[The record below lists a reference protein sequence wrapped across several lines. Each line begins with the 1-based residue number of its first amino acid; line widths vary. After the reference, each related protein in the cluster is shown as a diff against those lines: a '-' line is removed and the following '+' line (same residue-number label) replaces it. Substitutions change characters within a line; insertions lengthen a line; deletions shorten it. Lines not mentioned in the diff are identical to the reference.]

1 GTPHHHHVGPGGVNV
16 HRLGLSTRVEN
27 RSVIVA
33 VEGELDIA
41 TADDLR
47 EHIQVAIDDHGPWLI
62 LDLSAL
68 NFMDSSGLNVI
79 INAYR
84 TVRDTDGALALA
96 ALNERVTK
104 VVRLVGLHRQVPV
117 HKTVSTAI
125 TAMEALEAKSQ
136 AG

>member
-1 GTPHHHHVGPGGVNV
+1 M
-16 HRLGLSTRVEN
+16 HRLGLSTRAES

-33 VEGELDIA
+33 IEGELDIA
-41 TADDLR
+41 TADDLQ
-47 EHIQVAIDDHGPWLI
+47 EHVQQAMDEHGPWLI

-68 NFMDSSGLNVI
+68 DFMDSSGLNVI
-79 INAYR
+79 ISTYR
-84 TVRDTDGALALA
+84 SVREAGGSLSLA

-117 HKTVSTAI
+117 HQNVTAAVS
-125 TAMEALEAKSQ
+125 AMDALEAKSQ

>member
-1 GTPHHHHVGPGGVNV
+1 M
-16 HRLGLSTRVEN
+16 HRLGLSTRVES

-41 TADDLR
+41 TTNDLQ
-47 EHIQVAIDDHGPWLI
+47 EHVRSAIEDHGPWLI
-62 LDLSAL
+62 LDMSGLD
-68 NFMDSSGLNVI
+68 FMDSSGLNVI

-84 TVRDTDGALALA
+84 TVRERDGALALA

-117 HKTVSTAI
+117 HQTVATAVA
-125 TAMEALEAKSQ
+125 AMEALEKRQ

>member
-1 GTPHHHHVGPGGVNV
+1 M
-16 HRLGLSTRVEN
+16 HRLGLSTRVES

-41 TADDLR
+41 TTNDLQ
-47 EHIQVAIDDHGPWLI
+47 EHIRSAIDDHGPWLI
-62 LDLSAL
+62 LDMSRLD
-68 NFMDSSGLNVI
+68 FMDSSGLNVI

-84 TVRDTDGALALA
+84 TVRERDGALALA

-117 HKTVSTAI
+117 HQTVATAVA
-125 TAMEALEAKSQ
+125 AMEALEKRQ

>member
-1 GTPHHHHVGPGGVNV
+1 MNV
-16 HRLGLSTRVEN
+16 HRLGLSTRVES

-33 VEGELDIA
+33 IEGELDIA
-41 TADDLR
+41 TAADLQ
-47 EHIQVAIDDHGPWLI
+47 EHIRATIEDHGPWLI
-62 LDLSAL
+62 LDLSTL
-68 NFMDSSGLNVI
+68 DFMDSSGLNVI

-84 TVRDTDGALALA
+84 TVREQNGSLSLA

-117 HKTVSTAI
+117 HQTVATAVA
-125 TAMEALEAKSQ
+125 AMEALEAKRQ

>member
-1 GTPHHHHVGPGGVNV
+1 M

-68 NFMDSSGLNVI
+68 DFMDSSGLNVI

>member
-1 GTPHHHHVGPGGVNV
+1 M
-16 HRLGLSTRVEN
+16 HRLGLSTRVES

-33 VEGELDIA
+33 IEGELDIA
-41 TADDLR
+41 TAADLQ
-47 EHIQVAIDDHGPWLI
+47 EHVQSAVKDHGPWLI
-62 LDLSAL
+62 LDLSGL
-68 NFMDSSGLNVI
+68 DFMDSSGLNVI

-84 TVRDTDGALALA
+84 TVRDMGGSLALA

-117 HKTVSTAI
+117 HQTVATAVA
-125 TAMEALEAKSQ
+125 AMEALEAKRQ

>member
-1 GTPHHHHVGPGGVNV
+1 MNV

>member
-1 GTPHHHHVGPGGVNV
+1 M
-16 HRLGLSTRVEN
+16 HRLGLSTRVES

-33 VEGELDIA
+33 IEGELDIA
-41 TADDLR
+41 TTNDLQ
-47 EHIQVAIDDHGPWLI
+47 EHLRSAIDTHGPWLI
-62 LDLSAL
+62 LDMSGLD
-68 NFMDSSGLNVI
+68 FMDSSGLNVI

-84 TVRDTDGALALA
+84 TVRERDGALALA

-117 HKTVSTAI
+117 HKTVATAVA
-125 TAMEALEAKSQ
+125 AMEALEKRQ

>member
-1 GTPHHHHVGPGGVNV
+1 MNV
-16 HRLGLSTRVEN
+16 HRLGLSTRAES

-33 VEGELDIA
+33 IEGELDIA

-47 EHIQVAIDDHGPWLI
+47 EHVQQAMDEHGPWLI

-68 NFMDSSGLNVI
+68 DFMDSSGLNVI

-84 TVRDTDGALALA
+84 TVREQNGSLSLA

>member
-1 GTPHHHHVGPGGVNV
+1 V
-16 HRLGLSTRVEN
+16 HRLGLSTKVES

-33 VEGELDIA
+33 IEGELDIA
-41 TADDLR
+41 TTNDLQ
-47 EHIQVAIDDHGPWLI
+47 EHVRSAIDAHGPWLI
-62 LDLSAL
+62 LDMSGLD
-68 NFMDSSGLNVI
+68 FMDSSGLNVI

-84 TVRDTDGALALA
+84 TVRERDGALALA

-117 HKTVSTAI
+117 HQTVATAVA
-125 TAMEALEAKSQ
+125 AMEALEKRQ

>member
-1 GTPHHHHVGPGGVNV
+1 M
-16 HRLGLSTRVEN
+16 HRLGLSTRVDS

-41 TADDLR
+41 TAADLQ
-47 EHIQVAIDDHGPWLI
+47 EQIESAIDEHGSWLI
-62 LDLSAL
+62 LDLSKL
-68 NFMDSSGLNVI
+68 DFMDSSGLNVI

-84 TVRDTDGALALA
+84 TVRERGGSLALA

-117 HKTVSTAI
+117 HRTVATAV
-125 TAMEALEAKSQ
+125 TAMEALEAKRQ

>member
-1 GTPHHHHVGPGGVNV
+1 M
-16 HRLGLSTRVEN
+16 HRLGLSTRTDS

-33 VEGELDIA
+33 IEGELDIA
-41 TADDLR
+41 TAADLQ
-47 EHIQVAIDDHGPWLI
+47 EHIESAIEAHGPFLI

-68 NFMDSSGLNVI
+68 DFMDSSGLNVI

-84 TVRDTDGALALA
+84 TVREQGGSLALA

-117 HKTVSTAI
+117 HQTVATAVA
-125 TAMEALEAKSQ
+125 AMDALEAKRQ